1 MRPNNS
7 TSHEHSGT
15 TLQTTEWPQ
24 TTLWRFCIRCDGGID
39 DRDDE
44 DSLKPESRLPSL
56 TPSVRDFFRAGRGRA
71 CEICDTTE
79 AEADL
84 QIHHRTPQSEGGSN
98 HPENLLLLCDDCHK
112 HHHGNQAASLSPQG
126 NPSPDDETV
135 HTDGAETPDND
146 ETTSSAP
153 AEDTAGDT
161 EPLPP
166 RSEPNGADESILKLI
181 EEEGPL
187 RTGDIAAATDYS
199 KQHIRR
205 ECWKLAGE
213 QLIAPREN
221 NTWDL
226 TERTDSSQLQIGLP
240 DSPKSAARAG
250 RDEVIRK
257 MSAHGL
263 SHTEIADIT
272 NLSRRTIDIAVDRA
286 RALQVNLDEPDDED
300 VNLAAIATRLSAL
313 VELIDHTQI
322 S

>member
-1 MRPNNS
+1 
-7 TSHEHSGT
+7 
-15 TLQTTEWPQ
+15 
-24 TTLWRFCIRCDGGID
+24 
-39 DRDDE
+39 
-44 DSLKPESRLPSL
+44 
-56 TPSVRDFFRAGRGRA
+56 
-71 CEICDTTE
+71 
-79 AEADL
+79 L